1 MRDGPLPHRRFV
13 IYVLTFF
20 SALLVMGLNRKIAMQ
35 GAAGPGGSTTY
46 FSGAAARA
54 GAAHPGGRL
63 ALAIGSG
70 TAQRRRRAGDVQA
83 EGESSALVGV
93 AAAVVLENEDGV
105 PTLGEGELQVA
116 PTVLGC

>member
-13 IYVLTFF
+13 VVLLTFF
-20 SALLVMGLNRKIAMQ
+20 SALLVMVLNRKIAMQ
-35 GAAGPGGSTTY
+35 GAAGPGGSTPF
-46 FSGAAARA
+46 FSAARA

-63 ALAIGSG
+63 ALAISSG

-93 AAAVVLENEDGV
+93 AAAAVLENEDGI

-116 PTVLGC
+116 PTDPGC